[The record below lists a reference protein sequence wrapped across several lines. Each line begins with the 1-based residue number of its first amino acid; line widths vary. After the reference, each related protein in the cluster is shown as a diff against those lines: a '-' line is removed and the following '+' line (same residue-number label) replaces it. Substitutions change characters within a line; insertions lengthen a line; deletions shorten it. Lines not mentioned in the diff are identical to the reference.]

1 MKPALDPIARA
12 RELRNADDH
21 ARLAFLAEEHVL
33 LHPRMQVLL
42 AELDTI
48 IRQPNPERKYRLI
61 SARSY
66 NGKSTLAETLVAMHP
81 TDLNP
86 LGDAA
91 HMPVVMINMPE
102 VASVREFAVRIL
114 QAVCEPVN
122 LRWSG
127 THLLTCAYSCL
138 RALGTRALI
147 LDEFQQINEGRIQ
160 DRQQMVN
167 IVKSIGK
174 QCGLAVLGFGM
185 PSSIE
190 VVEREPQLQR
200 RFEHRLILP
209 WAYGVEGADLIADLE
224 SLLPLRKASDLR
236 GQPALLHRIL
246 IMSDGVIGHIR
257 AVMIRA
263 ARLAIESGREIIDQH
278 TLDDINWLP
287 LPTRG
292 EILIS
297 ELSAQDAELRHCLV

>member
-1 MKPALDPIARA
+1 MTIASNPIARA
-12 RELRNADDH
+12 KELQAADNH
-21 ARLAFLAEEHVL
+21 VRLAFLAEEHVL

-42 AELDTI
+42 EELDTI

-91 HMPVVMINMPE
+91 HVPVVMISMPE

-114 QAVCEPVN
+114 QAVHEPVN

-138 RALGTRALI
+138 SALGTRALI
-147 LDEFQQINEGRIQ
+147 LDEFQQINEGRTQ

-174 QCGLAVLGFGM
+174 QCGLAVFGFGM
-185 PSSIE
+185 PSSIR
-190 VVEREPQLQR
+190 VVEHEPQLQR

-209 WAYGVEGADLIADLE
+209 WTYGVEGADLIADLE
-224 SLLPLRKASDLR
+224 ALLPLRRESNLR
-236 GQPALLHRIL
+236 GHPALLHRIL
-246 IMSDGVIGHIR
+246 TMSDGVIGHIR

-263 ARLAIESGREIIDQH
+263 ATVAIESGREIIDDR

-287 LPTRG
+287 LSTRG
-292 EILIS
+292 MTLAS
-297 ELSAQDAELRHCLV
+297 KLDAADAELRPCLA